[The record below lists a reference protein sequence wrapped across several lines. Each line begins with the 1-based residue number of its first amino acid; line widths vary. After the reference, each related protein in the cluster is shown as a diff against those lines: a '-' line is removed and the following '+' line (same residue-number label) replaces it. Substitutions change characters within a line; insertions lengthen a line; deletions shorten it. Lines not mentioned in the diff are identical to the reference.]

1 MKSGENLSAMVAQR
15 IPRVL
20 VVDDDPQVLDLL
32 KHVLQLTGY
41 GVNVASSGAAALKM
55 IDQEALD
62 LLVLDLAMPEPDGFE
77 ILQTLHDREPDFRV
91 LVISGYL
98 HGALLHAATML
109 GATAVLEK
117 PIAPLTLLGAVGDLC
132 GLPSQPARIG

>member
-1 MKSGENLSAMVAQR
+1 MVAQR

-20 VVDDDPQVLDLL
+20 VVDDDPQVLHYL

-55 IDQEALD
+55 IDQQAPD

-77 ILQTLHDREPDFRV
+77 ILQTLHDREPDLRI

-98 HGALLHAATML
+98 HGTLLHAATLL
-109 GATAVLEK
+109 GAVAVLEK
-117 PIAPLTLLGAVGDLC
+117 PITPTTLLAAVSGIC
-132 GLPSQPARIG
+132 GPPSQTVE